1 MDNKQHRQFYWEVKD
16 FLTKKH
22 NNDASIEKS
31 PTLKDVSKNILEQ
44 NNIFKQKK
52 SQATENTISNTK
64 NVLSSLEKQ
73 RRGYD
78 VSCVAYTRNNIANP
92 FNKNVI
98 YEYTDSNETIARK
111 RMEAE
116 ARNERARARNTA
128 ENDRLSQAK
137 QDVKRKREED
147 EAYQFNQEISAG
159 SQGQGPTPSG
169 GNLADTLEMGR
180 DGNPNLPA
188 DTPENRA
195 RMGQWRREKA
205 ETKQAEYMASRIAE
219 LSGKKPEELT
229 SQEAGELSLMK
240 SMTQGKVATRGLEGK
255 IQGNLEAKAKV
266 SPLAMEPTAGTDD
279 TGRTQEQIDMD
290 AMASGKQRKAA
301 AQDMMQRTIGRSQE
315 DLVSRTQQ
323 AGAEEAEQRAQ
334 DNADFYA
341 QQAEKKRAAMQNTR
355 IQGTNM
361 TYGQFEAEYGRPYD
375 ATNRE
380 DSTMLVRA
388 ASNTSAFRVSPT
400 ARALDQTTV
409 DFNRTY
415 RGINA
420 QNAAREGELD
430 RRVDQSQI
438 SLDQFNADRR
448 GTVQREISS
457 IQARPGFVRGVAQ
470 SMLPS
475 GTTPPKIGQPNTPT
489 GGAKPTG
496 QPARIGAPSLSQAIN
511 SVLGNNNTR
520 RA

>member
-1 MDNKQHRQFYWEVKD
+1 MDNKQHRQLYWEVKD
-16 FLTKKH
+16 FLTKKQ
-22 NNDASIEKS
+22 DTYVPVKKPS
-31 PTLKDVSKNILEQ
+31 TLKDVSKNILEQ
-44 NNIFKQKK
+44 NNIFIQKTP
-52 SQATENTISNTK
+52 QATKDTINNTK
-64 NVLSSLEKQ
+64 NVLASLEKQ

-111 RMEAE
+111 REQAE
-116 ARNERARARNTA
+116 ARNQRARERNEA
-128 ENDRLSQAK
+128 ENVRLATAK
-137 QDVKRKREED
+137 ADVQRKKEED
-147 EAYQFNQEISAG
+147 EAYQFNQEISSG

-169 GNLADTLEMGR
+169 GNLAEPLEMGR

-205 ETKQAEYMASRIAE
+205 ETKQADYMAARMKE
-219 LSGKKPEELT
+219 LSAKNPNELT
-229 SQEAGELSLMK
+229 SSEAGELSLFKTMM
-240 SMTQGKVATRGLEGK
+240 SGKNASVGLETRVRERFKGGEG
-255 IQGNLEAKAKV
+255 QQGPTPTGGNL
-266 SPLAMEPTAGTDD
+266 G
-279 TGRTQEQIDMD
+279 QEENPDYVFSQ
-290 AMASGKQRKAA
+290 
-301 AQDMMQRTIGRSQE
+301 TIGRSQE
-315 DLVSRTQQ
+315 DLVSRTQT
-323 AGAEEAEQRAQ
+323 AGKEEAEQKSIE
-334 DNADFYA
+334 
-341 QQAEKKRAAMQNTR
+341 QAEYAAQREEQRRAAMQNTR

-361 TYGQFEAEYGRPYD
+361 TYGQFEAQYERPYD

-388 ASNTSAFRVSPT
+388 ASNRSDFRVSPT